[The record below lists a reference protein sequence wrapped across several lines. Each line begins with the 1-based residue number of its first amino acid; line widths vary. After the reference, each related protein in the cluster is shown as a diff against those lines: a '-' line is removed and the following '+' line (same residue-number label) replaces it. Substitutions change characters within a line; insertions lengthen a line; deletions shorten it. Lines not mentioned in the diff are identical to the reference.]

1 MNIGKTI
8 KEIRESKKIK
18 QKELSESCSLTVS
31 YLSQI
36 ENNKKDPSISVLRK
50 ISNSLEI
57 PLPIIFFMSLDETDI
72 PDRKIEFYKMIH
84 PSLNGLLKEFF

>member
-8 KEIRESKKIK
+8 KALRESKKIK
-18 QKELSESCSLTVS
+18 QKELSESCKLTVS

-50 ISNSLEI
+50 ISNILEI

-72 PDRKIEFYKMIH
+72 PDSKKEFYKMIH